1 MPNAGEYSLD
11 LKDPLSLISLS
22 IIWINLIDQDAC

>member
-1 MPNAGEYSLD
+1 MPNAGVDSLD
-11 LKDPLSLISLS
+11 LKGPLSLISLS